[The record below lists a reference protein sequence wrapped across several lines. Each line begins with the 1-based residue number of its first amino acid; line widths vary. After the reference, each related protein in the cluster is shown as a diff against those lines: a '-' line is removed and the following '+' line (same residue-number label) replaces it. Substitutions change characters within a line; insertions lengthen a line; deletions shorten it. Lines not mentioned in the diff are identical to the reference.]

1 MQYHEKEAQKYT
13 HNKTAPRT
21 LCCYHKPYLWLLT
34 GSCPL
39 VLMVNFPTSC
49 SVLKIPFT
57 NLSGSR
63 FVARSVVNISLNAP
77 NQEHFLLVLT
87 APRAPLLCM
96 NPCALH
102 ALLQPG
108 LEVPG
113 T

>member
-1 MQYHEKEAQKYT
+1 M
-13 HNKTAPRT
+13 P
-21 LCCYHKPYLWLLT
+21 
-34 GSCPL
+34 SCPHGQL
-39 VLMVNFPTSC
+39 PYILLSAQD
-49 SVLKIPFT
+49 PFT
-57 NLSGSR
+57 SLSGSR